1 METEN
6 KTILGMIISN
16 AVSFKVIIIL
26 FMTIFL
32 IIPLA
37 LIDDQIGDRKKY
49 EAEAQSEVAK
59 GWGTDVVFGAA
70 VWTGAEKS
78 IYASMSDTRIYID
91 SKEKK
96 RGIFKVPVYVA
107 TLNTKVK
114 FAPPAEAPHIK
125 LPDTGYLTIAVNPVT
140 SIQNY
145 RIRDAATGRE
155 LKAKVDDYGLR
166 LPVTELANKDIFSNE
181 LEIEISSRGTG
192 PVKYESSADSEKISM
207 AGNWTKP
214 KFTEQL
220 LPDETKMQPE
230 GFEAHWSL
238 QSVPKWETSS
248 RATRNI
254 GLSHLWISTDYA
266 KVERAVKYGQLFIAL
281 TFLLMFIVEFT
292 SKSKIHPFQYGLIGI
307 SISVFYLLLLAISES
322 TGFDIAYGISSVAV
336 AGLIV
341 FYAGGFLK
349 QKKFVLMLLAE
360 QLVLSGFFYLLLGL
374 EEKAFLIGSIGLFA
388 ALAIFMSVTRRLDW
402 YSGTFR
408 LE

>member
-1 METEN
+1 MQTEN
-6 KTILGMIISN
+6 KTILGLIISN
-16 AVSFKVIIIL
+16 AVSFKVIIIF

-37 LIDDQIGDRKKY
+37 LIDDQISDRKKY

-59 GWGTDVVFGAA
+59 GWGGDVIFGAP
-70 VWTGAEKS
+70 VWTGGEKS
-78 IYASMSDTRIYID
+78 IYSANSETRIYID

-107 TLNTKVK
+107 TLNAKVK
-114 FAPPAEAPHIK
+114 FIPPAEAPNLK
-125 LPDTGYLTIAVNPVT
+125 LPDSGYMTIAVNPVS
-140 SIQNY
+140 SIQSY
-145 RIRDAATGRE
+145 RIREAATGRE
-155 LKAKVDDYGLR
+155 LNAKVDDYGLR
-166 LPVTELANKDIFSNE
+166 LPVTELSGKDIFATE

-192 PVKYESSADSEKISM
+192 PVKYESTADSDKIM
-207 AGNWTKP
+207 MTGNWAKP

-220 LPDETKMQPE
+220 LPDETKMRRD
-230 GFEAHWSL
+230 GFEASWFL
-238 QSVPKWETSS
+238 QSVPKWESSS
-248 RATRNI
+248 RDTRSI
-254 GLSHLWISTDYA
+254 GLSHLWVATDYA

-307 SISVFYLLLLAISES
+307 SISVFYLLLLAISEN
-322 TGFDIAYGISSVAV
+322 TGFDFAYAISSVAV

-341 FYAGGFLK
+341 FYSGGFLK
-349 QKKFVLMLLAE
+349 QKKFVLMLLVE
-360 QLVLSGFFYLLLGL
+360 QVVLSGFFYVLLGL